1 MLNNIKN
8 ISSACVKCGKCI
20 QSCTVYDIKKDETN
34 SPRGFLDLISAYK
47 DENLKL
53 DKGLK
58 KVFESCFLCTRCVEV
73 CPSNIRVDTA
83 IEAVR
88 FDIAKQMGIAW
99 YKKIMLYLLS
109 HRKVMDLAAKFG
121 YVFQSCAFKIQDNSM
136 MRAKFS
142 LPMIKKDRLLIA
154 FKKKSFLNS
163 NPNFIDN
170 KGEKSIALFVGC
182 LANYSYTSTAFSILK
197 IAKKLNINVDLMQ
210 KQVCCGAPHYF
221 TGDFKTVESLAKKNI
236 SYFEEKL
243 KKVEAIIIPEAT
255 CSAMIRVDYEHFF
268 KLINDE
274 EWAKRARKVSE
285 RIFIASKYFYEF
297 TPLLQ
302 VLQKLPKKDYTLT
315 YHDPCHSKKM
325 QGYHKEVREL
335 LKVNFK
341 FKELEDTNSCCGFGG
356 LSMQSDYY
364 DEALKVGLKRV
375 KDIEKSEAQILSA
388 ECSACRMQLSNALHQ
403 SKSNTNFKAPLELIA
418 SCFDET

>member
-182 LANYSYTSTAFSILK
+182 L
-197 IAKKLNINVDLMQ
+197 
-210 KQVCCGAPHYF
+210 
-221 TGDFKTVESLAKKNI
+221 
-236 SYFEEKL
+236 
-243 KKVEAIIIPEAT
+243 
-255 CSAMIRVDYEHFF
+255 
-268 KLINDE
+268 
-274 EWAKRARKVSE
+274 
-285 RIFIASKYFYEF
+285 
-297 TPLLQ
+297 
-302 VLQKLPKKDYTLT
+302 
-315 YHDPCHSKKM
+315 
-325 QGYHKEVREL
+325 
-335 LKVNFK
+335 
-341 FKELEDTNSCCGFGG
+341 
-356 LSMQSDYY
+356 YY
-364 DEALKVGLKRV
+364 L
-375 KDIEKSEAQILSA
+375 
-388 ECSACRMQLSNALHQ
+388 
-403 SKSNTNFKAPLELIA
+403 
-418 SCFDET
+418 